1 MKWVYGI
8 VYVCVQDVKVC
19 HSQLHVESLF
29 MHSNQFDA
37 IQSFAFQ
44 GFPQLEHLSLSGNR
58 ITFLKNY
65 TFCGLYNLTELY
77 ISDNL
82 IANVSALAF
91 HGLHSLQMLYLTNN
105 RILEM
110 DLSDIPK
117 GSVIYLEQ
125 NPLDDADYLH
135 GFKKVSLQTHRF
147 QQASGE

>member
-1 MKWVYGI
+1 MKWVYRI
-8 VYVCVQDVKVC
+8 VYACVQGIRIR
-19 HSQLHVESLF
+19 HSLLHLKTLE

-37 IQSFAFQ
+37 IQPFAFQ

-65 TFCGLYNLTELY
+65 TFCGLYHLIELY
-77 ISDNL
+77 IRDNQ
-82 IANVSALAF
+82 IGNVSALAF
-91 HGLHSLQMLYLTNN
+91 HGLHNLHVLYLTNN
-105 RILEM
+105 RILEI

-125 NPLDDADYLH
+125 NPLNDADNLH

-147 QQASGE
+147 QRASGE